1 MKMKEILRFNH
12 LTKKFGNKIVLKNAE
27 LSMNQGDI
35 VGLVGENG
43 SGKTTLMKMVLGFT
57 SHDSG
62 EIFFQ
67 KNENYQYDHKKL
79 EKIGFLLDCKLFEY
93 LNGYDNLLVIQKYN
107 NSKLNKDELN
117 SEIENMLEFVGL
129 ANNNKPVKSYSFG
142 MKQRLGLAIALLG
155 EPELLILDEPFVGLD
170 PKGVKLFITYIK
182 KLQLE
187 RQITILISSHQLHEI
202 EQICDYYL
210 LIKDESLVKISKEY
224 ESEFLI
230 TLRFLSSKQRGKF
243 PKKVTVLE
251 NTIRFPK
258 KQELLNQV
266 IQIIVCEKLEILD
279 LEILENDLEKIF
291 EGE

>member
-1 MKMKEILRFNH
+1 MKEILRFNH

-27 LSMNQGDI
+27 LSMDQGDI

-67 KNENYQYDHKKL
+67 KNENYQYDYKKL
-79 EKIGFLLDCKLFEY
+79 EKIAFLLDCKLFEY

-117 SEIENMLEFVGL
+117 SKIENMLEFVGL

-230 TLRFLSSKQRGKF
+230 TLRFLSSKLIGKF
-243 PKKVTVLE
+243 PKNVTVLE

-279 LEILENDLEKIF
+279 LEIFENGLEKIF